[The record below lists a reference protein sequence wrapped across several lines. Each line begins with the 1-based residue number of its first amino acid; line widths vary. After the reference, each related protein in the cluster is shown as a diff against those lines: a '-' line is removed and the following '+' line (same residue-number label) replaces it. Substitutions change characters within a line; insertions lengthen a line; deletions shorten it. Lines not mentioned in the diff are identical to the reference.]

1 MKKVK
6 WDKDTDLYA
15 ICAGLALAMARLDM
29 KGEDRANSYLLGEYW
44 QKLKENSRE

>member
-1 MKKVK
+1 MIP
-6 WDKDTDLYA
+6 DADMDMDTFS
-15 ICAGLALAMARLDM
+15 ICANLALAMARLDM